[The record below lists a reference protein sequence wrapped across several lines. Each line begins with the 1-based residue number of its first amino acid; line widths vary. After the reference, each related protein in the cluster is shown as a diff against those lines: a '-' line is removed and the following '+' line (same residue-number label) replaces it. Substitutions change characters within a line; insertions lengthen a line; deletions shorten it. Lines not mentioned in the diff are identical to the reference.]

1 MLKVG
6 AIPPSIR
13 GTSDARRRAV
23 NGAHNQYFRDFR
35 NEELLIR

>member
-13 GTSDARRRAV
+13 ETSDARRRAV
-23 NGAHNQYFRDFR
+23 NGAHNQYFEISETR
-35 NEELLIR
+35 NY